1 MNESEKAQSAYARGT
16 QSFMGLELFVAPGS
30 LVPRAE
36 TELVARA
43 AIRELES
50 LGVEQPLVIDVC
62 CGAGNLAC
70 AIASHV
76 PKARVWACDLSD
88 DCVALTNKNVAELGL
103 AERVSVRQGDLFQ
116 GLPEA
121 ELAGK
126 VDLVVCNPPYI
137 STGRLEERTD
147 LTAEPRLAFDGG
159 PYGLSIHQRV
169 TKDALALL
177 KPGGVLAFEFGLGQD
192 RQLRI
197 VIDRARGYDGLAF
210 FENEEGKPRAL
221 VVKKKV
227 S

>member
-1 MNESEKAQSAYARGT
+1 VSEAETALSAYARGT
-16 QSFMGLELFVAPGS
+16 QSFMGLELLVAPGS
-30 LVPRAE
+30 LVPRPE
-36 TELVARA
+36 TELLARA
-43 AIRELES
+43 ALRELES
-50 LGVEQPLVIDVC
+50 LGALHPVVIDVC

-76 PKARVWACDLSD
+76 PGARVWASDLSE
-88 DCVALTNKNVAELGL
+88 DCVGLTRRNVEKLGL
-103 AERVSVRQGDLFQ
+103 GARVSVSRGDLFE

-121 ELAGK
+121 ELAGR

-137 STGRLEERTD
+137 SSGRLEERSD

-169 TKDALALL
+169 SKDALTWL

-197 VIDRARGYDGLAF
+197 VIDRARSYDGIRF
-210 FENEEGKPRAL
+210 FENDEGKPRAL
-221 VVKKKV
+221 VAKKKV